1 MSERESL
8 AAVASIDSAPPAATS
23 GLLRAYYELT
33 KPGITQMVA
42 MSTLAGYYLAIPYD
56 LNVYA
61 MEGSHWMHFIAT
73 MLGTLAVS
81 SGSCVANHIMERDID
96 ARMRRT
102 ASRPIPSGLVS
113 VRAAAVFSTL
123 LTVLG
128 LGLLATVNMLT
139 FALAVATWVSY
150 VFVYTPMKTRSSL
163 AVLLGGIPGAL
174 PFAGGW
180 TAVTG
185 TPDAMAWVLFGILF
199 MWQLP
204 HFYAL
209 SWMYRADYREAGFV
223 LRAVRDSNATMLSTQ
238 IIITSVLTTIL
249 AVLPSV
255 LGVTGW
261 LYGAIAVGLGL
272 WLVGEGFRFRMEGS
286 AQSAR
291 RVLLTSYAVLMGIMI
306 LMFLDK
312 R

>member
-1 MSERESL
+1 
-8 AAVASIDSAPPAATS
+8 
-23 GLLRAYYELT
+23 
-33 KPGITQMVA
+33 MVA

-61 MEGSHWMHFIAT
+61 VDGSHWMHFIAT

-81 SGSCVANHIMERDID
+81 SGACVANHIVERDID

-128 LGLLATVNMLT
+128 LALLATVNLLT

-150 VFVYTPMKTRSSL
+150 VFVYTPMKTRSSM
-163 AVLLGGIPGAL
+163 AVLVGGIPGAL

-223 LRAVRDSNATMLSTQ
+223 LRAVRDSNAAMLSTQ
-238 IIITSVLTTIL
+238 IIITSALTTVL
-249 AVLPSV
+249 AVLPTV
-255 LGVTGW
+255 MGVTGW

-286 AQSAR
+286 TQSAR